1 MKQKK
6 IDTKLVLNKR
16 TVFNLNHDEMKDVYG
31 GADTGF
37 TVCVSNCVTNCTCAA
52 TRNNTCYMSCICY

>member
-31 GADTGF
+31 GAETGL
-37 TVCVSNCVTNCTCAA
+37 TVCRTRCVSNCLCTID
-52 TRNNTCYMSCICY
+52 NTCYASCLC